1 MVKRKKLSKKLVAAA
16 LPDGPGPRHKDLDIA
31 SLPVAPVD
39 STARLLNRELSLLA
53 FNERVLALA
62 TRADVPLAER
72 LRYICIVSS
81 NLDEFFEVR
90 LSDLIDEMREE
101 GGWTPSAARWPE
113 FERIA
118 ARAQVLVDAQYR
130 LFNDT
135 LMPALERQGIVVLNH
150 AQRTPAQRA
159 WVREYF
165 EREVRPLLSPI
176 GLDPSHPFPQVL
188 NKSLNFI
195 VQLEGKD
202 AFGRASTVAILKVP
216 RVLPRVIPLPAR
228 LSGGSGGGKGAAGAG
243 GGRHAF
249 VMLTS
254 VIRAHLEDVFPGRGV
269 AGFSQFRVTRD
280 SDVWV
285 DEREVSNLR
294 QALRMELTQR
304 HFGNPIRLEV
314 LRTCPPPLESLLREQ
329 FQLPNEA
336 VYRVDGPVNLV
347 RLNQLVDHINAPALR
362 WRPFVPAWPAKLPA
376 AADAGMFEAIKRGDI
391 LLHHP
396 FESFEPVI
404 EFLRQAAADPKVVA
418 IRMTLYRT
426 GTASILVDLLI
437 EAARRGKEVTVV
449 VELKARF
456 DEEANIDLAERL
468 ETVGAQVVYGVVG
481 LKIHAKLLLVLRR
494 EEDELAADGKRARR
508 RSALPRLVPYVHLGT
523 GNYHPGTTKLYTD
536 FGMLTANAEIC
547 ADVEKVFMHLTSLT
561 KVERLTHLWLAPF
574 TLHKR
579 VLAAIAHEAKL
590 AAAGKP
596 GRVIAKMNGLVEEA
610 TINALYAASQQ
621 GVKIDLIVR
630 GACALRPGVKGL
642 SENITVRSVLGR
654 FLEHHRI
661 WYFRNDGANDVYL
674 ASADWMGRNL
684 FRRIQC
690 RCLDAERRRCVP
702 QAARLA
708 RGGRAPGARQAGRG
722 AYCTAV
728 GAAAVAVAAGRAR
741 RRGGVSGTDP
751 VASRRSRTGRAR
763 PRPQAHRQGREAGAA
778 HGRVAARA
786 PARVGAHPR
795 QPGGARAADRAGAGA
810 GRPPQVA
817 HRRGTCPWRQ
827 CR

>member
-1 MVKRKKLSKKLVAAA
+1 MVKLKKSSKKHAAA
-16 LPDGPGPRHKDLDIA
+16 AFADGCGTRLKDPDIA
-31 SLPVAPVD
+31 SLPVAVVD
-39 STARLLNRELSLLA
+39 PTARLLNRELSLLA

-62 TRADVPLAER
+62 TRVDVPLAER
-72 LRYICIVSS
+72 LRYVCIVSS
-81 NLDEFFEVR
+81 NLDEFFEIR

-135 LMPALERQGIVVLNH
+135 LMPALQRQGIVVLNH

-159 WVREYF
+159 WVAEYF

-216 RVLPRVIPLPAR
+216 RVLPRVIPLPPR
-228 LSGGSGGGKGAAGAG
+228 ISGGK
-243 GGRHAF
+243 HAF

-254 VIRAHLEDVFPGRGV
+254 VIRAHLEDVFPGRGI

-294 QALRMELTQR
+294 QAMRMELTQR

-347 RLNQLVDHINAPALR
+347 RLNQLVDHINQPALR

-376 AADAGMFEAIKRGDI
+376 AADGAGIFEAIKRGDI

-426 GTASILVDLLI
+426 GAASVLVDLLV

-456 DEEANIDLAERL
+456 DEEANINLAERL
-468 ETVGAQVVYGVVG
+468 ESVGAQVVYGVVG
-481 LKIHAKLLLVLRR
+481 LKTHGKMLLVLRR
-494 EEDELAADGKRARR
+494 EEDDVADGKRARR
-508 RSALPRLVPYVHLGT
+508 RAALPRLVPYVHLGT

-547 ADVEKVFMHLTSLT
+547 VDVEKVFMHLTSLT
-561 KVERLTHLWLAPF
+561 KVEKLTHLWLAPF

-579 VLAAIAHEAKL
+579 VLAAIANEARL

-610 TINALYAASQQ
+610 TINALYAASQA

-642 SENITVRSVLGR
+642 SENISVRSVLGR

-684 FRRIQC
+684 FRRIEVAWPV
-690 RCLDAERRRCVP
+690 LDKKLKQRVIDEG
-702 QAARLA
+702 L
-708 RGGRAPGARQAGRG
+708 RAYLDDTADAWTLGADG
-722 AYCTAV
+722 AYRKPR
-728 GAAAVAVAAGRAR
+728 GWPAA
-741 RRGGVSGTDP
+741 
-751 VASRRSRTGRAR
+751 
-763 PRPQAHRQGREAGAA
+763 
-778 HGRVAARA
+778 A
-786 PARVGAHPR
+786 PARAA
-795 QPGGARAADRAGAGA
+795 PGKGARVAKGPRTAPVSAQQQLLSRLAASGGE
-810 GRPPQVA
+810 GS
-817 HRRGTCPWRQ
+817 
-827 CR
+827 